1 MEVYL
6 IKQQNT
12 NLYKI
17 GISKDPKTRLNQ
29 LQTANADTLQLIS
42 TFKTKHGF
50 QLETFV
56 QRKYSDANVQ
66 LEWFELTEAEVK
78 QFIPVCKQGESNF
91 DLLLENNTY
100 LQDRYQKR
108 VKKIIGHERRV
119 RKTYV
124 R

>member
-17 GISKDPKTRLNQ
+17 GISKDPKVRLNQ
-29 LQTANADTLQLIS
+29 LQTANPETLELVFV
-42 TFKTKHGF
+42 FKTKYDF
-50 QLETFV
+50 QLENYV
-56 QRKYSDANVQ
+56 HRKFSDANVQ

-78 QFIPVCKQGESNF
+78 EFIPICKVGEANF
-91 DLLLENNTY
+91 DLLKEENTY

-108 VKKIIGHERRV
+108 V
-119 RKTYV
+119 RKNYWS
-124 R
+124 